1 MNRTVAAVWECSPAD
16 PKGEIVYTAD
26 AYRGVDV
33 LRIDGGGLSG
43 KRVKAPVPQ
52 KWFGGPT
59 ADSDS
64 FVPHPVYGFMC
75 PLAPEAG
82 PRHALSSPRD
92 SRLRGRDHRLD
103 R

>member
-1 MNRTVAAVWECSPAD
+1 MGINRTVAAVWDCSPAD

-52 KWFGGPT
+52 KWFGSPT
-59 ADSDS
+59 ADSAS

-75 PLAPEAG
+75 PLLKPDLATP
-82 PRHALSSPRD
+82 
-92 SRLRGRDHRLD
+92 
-103 R
+103 